1 MTQTQPNAVTEARQ
15 SVTIVNRKGLHARA
29 SAKLSKL
36 AAEFDSQV
44 IVSHEGQE
52 ADARS
57 IMDLLMLVAAHGC
70 EVELAANGPD
80 AAEAVTAIASLI
92 ADGFGERGESDVLY

>member
-1 MTQTQPNAVTEARQ
+1 MQTQPNAVTEARQ